1 MSARRRL
8 PAALL
13 ALALAL
19 AAGLLGGCGELKVRS
34 GVPVAPALLE
44 SDLAVGRSTA
54 DDVRRVLGEP
64 LGVGRELMP
73 QRGKARTVWSYNFEE
88 GQISLAGSGDSR
100 RIFVWVFLDG
110 TRYDGYL
117 WVSSFPQDRPAD

>member
-1 MSARRRL
+1 M
-8 PAALL
+8 PTIAA
-13 ALALAL
+13 A
-19 AAGLLGGCGELKVRS
+19 LLGGCGELKVRS

-44 SDLAVGRSTA
+44 SDLTVGRSTA
-54 DDVRRVLGEP
+54 EDVRRVLGEP
-64 LGVGRELMP
+64 VGVGREFMP
-73 QRGKARTVWSYNFEE
+73 QRGEVRTVWSYNFEE